1 MTSVS
6 LDRIAQ
12 AFGMDAPKESDSHQ
26 YATVDSVNVD
36 GSYQVQM
43 NGALSTVR
51 AAKLCDAEI
60 GDRVMCVVHDGQVAA
75 IGRVGGELPHCTT
88 LYTGTITKT
97 YSSNGF
103 TLENDKFYEL
113 GGVVTIPIQFAATS
127 NCAPGSCASIPSSYA
142 PPKAMR
148 FALFS
153 TNVAWSSFPV
163 SYLTI
168 ATDGTITL
176 TSSGNMAAWFGV
188 ATYVRG

>member
-26 YATVDSVNVD
+26 YATVDSINAD

-43 NGALSTVR
+43 NGATSTTR

-60 GDRVMCVVHDGQVAA
+60 GDRVLCVVHGGQVAA
-75 IGRVGGELPHCTT
+75 IGRVGGELPPPSPSLH
-88 LYTGTITKT
+88 TGTITKT

-103 TLENDKFYEL
+103 ALETSSFYEYD
-113 GGVVTIPIQFAATS
+113 GVVTIPIQFSATA

-142 PPKAMR
+142 PPAAMR
-148 FALFS
+148 FAVYSNNL
-153 TNVAWSSFPV
+153 AWSAPTV
-163 SYLTI
+163 QYATVG
-168 ATDGTITL
+168 TDGAISVTGTE
-176 TSSGNMAAWFGV
+176 SAWFGV
-188 ATYVRG
+188 CTYVRG